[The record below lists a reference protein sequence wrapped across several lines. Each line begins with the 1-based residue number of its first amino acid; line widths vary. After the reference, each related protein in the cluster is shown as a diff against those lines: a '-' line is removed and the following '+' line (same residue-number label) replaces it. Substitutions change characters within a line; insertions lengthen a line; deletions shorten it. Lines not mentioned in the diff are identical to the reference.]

1 MNIHEYQA
9 KKLLS
14 AFGVATGQG
23 EVAETIEEAVAVA
36 TKLAQEFGT
45 STWVVKAQIH
55 AGGRGKAGGVKLCK
69 SLDEVKSYATS
80 ILGSTLVTHQT
91 GEKGQRVRKV
101 YVECASNISQELYLS
116 LVLNRNTSQLCIIA
130 SIEGGIDIEE
140 VAANHPE
147 KIINLSISPASGIQ
161 GYHARIIAKTFGI
174 LDKTKEVMHLL
185 QGLYETYKDCDCS
198 LIEINPLVITKEGNL
213 LALDAKISFDD
224 NALYRHESIQALNDP
239 FEEDATETEAKANEL
254 SYVKLDGNIG
264 CLVNGAGLAMATMDI
279 IQYYGGKPAN
289 FLDVGGGAD
298 NERVSKAF
306 QIILKD
312 ESVKAVL
319 VNIFGGI
326 MHCDI
331 IAQGIIDAASNM
343 QLNVPLIV
351 RLQGTNKDLGTKI
364 LNESGLNIVTAND
377 LDEAAQKAVAAL
389 KG

>member
-14 AFGVATGQG
+14 AFGVAVGQG
-23 EVAETIEEAVAVA
+23 EPAETEDEAVQI
-36 TKLAQEFGT
+36 AQDLKG
-45 STWVVKAQIH
+45 SVWVVKAQIH

-69 SLDEVKSYATS
+69 SLDEVRSYATS
-80 ILGSTLVTHQT
+80 LIGSNLVTQQT
-91 GEKGQRVRKV
+91 GPKGQLVRKV
-101 YVECASNISQELYLS
+101 YVECASSIAKEFYLS
-116 LVLNRNTSQLCIIA
+116 LVLNRNTNKVCIIA
-130 SIEGGIDIEE
+130 SREGGTDIEE
-140 VAANHPE
+140 VAESHPD
-147 KIINLSISPASGIQ
+147 KIVNLSISPATGIQ
-161 GYHARIIAKTFGI
+161 GYHARRVASIYGALEKTAEI
-174 LDKTKEVMHLL
+174 YQLL
-185 QGLYETYKDCDCS
+185 QSLYEAYLDCDCS
-198 LIEINPLVITKEGNL
+198 LIEINPLVLTEEGNL

-239 FEEDATETEAKANEL
+239 FEEEPAETEAKRHDL

-279 IQYYGGKPAN
+279 IQHYGGAPAN

-298 NERVSKAF
+298 KERVCKAF

-312 ESVKAVL
+312 SGVKAIL

-326 MHCDI
+326 MRCDI
-331 IAQGIIDAASNM
+331 IAQGIIEAAKEM
-343 QLNVPLIV
+343 QINVPLIV
-351 RLQGTNKDLGTKI
+351 RLQGTNKELGKKI
-364 LNESGLNIVTAND
+364 LNESGLNIIAADD

>member
-14 AFGVATGQG
+14 AFGVAVGQG
-23 EVAETIEEAVAVA
+23 EPAETADEAVQI
-36 TKLAQEFGT
+36 AQDLKG
-45 STWVVKAQIH
+45 SVWVVKAQIH

-69 SLDEVKSYATS
+69 SLDEVRSYATS
-80 ILGSTLVTHQT
+80 LIGSNLVTQQT
-91 GEKGQRVRKV
+91 GPKGQLVRKV
-101 YVECASNISQELYLS
+101 YVECASSIAKEFYLS
-116 LVLNRNTSQLCIIA
+116 LVLNRNTNKVCIIA
-130 SIEGGIDIEE
+130 SREGGTDIEE
-140 VAANHPE
+140 VAESHPD
-147 KIINLSISPASGIQ
+147 KIVNLSISPATGIQ
-161 GYHARIIAKTFGI
+161 GYHARRVASIYGALEKTAEI
-174 LDKTKEVMHLL
+174 YQML
-185 QGLYETYKDCDCS
+185 QSLYEAYLDCDCS
-198 LIEINPLVITKEGNL
+198 LIEINPLVLTEEGNL

-239 FEEDATETEAKANEL
+239 FEEEPAETEAKRHDL

-279 IQYYGGKPAN
+279 IQHYGGAPAN

-298 NERVSKAF
+298 KERVCKAF

-312 ESVKAVL
+312 SGVKAIL

-326 MHCDI
+326 MRCDI
-331 IAQGIIDAASNM
+331 IAQGIIEAAKEM
-343 QLNVPLIV
+343 QINVPLIV
-351 RLQGTNKDLGTKI
+351 RLQGTNNELGKKI
-364 LNESGLNIVTAND
+364 LNESGLNIIAADD